1 MRYALLIYN
10 QPGSFDSLREGERRR
25 VYEEFL
31 SISASPGIVTGARLK
46 AADHATTVRMK
57 DDRVLVTDGPFA
69 DTKEVLG
76 GVLLF
81 DAENIDKALELAKRV
96 PTLRF
101 GSSVEVRPIHED
113 PAV

>member
-10 QPGSFDSLREGERRR
+10 QPGRFEALPEDERKR

-31 SISASPGIVTGARLK
+31 AMGTFPGLLAGARLK
-46 AADHATTVRMK
+46 DTEHATTVRLA

-76 GVLLF
+76 GVLIL
-81 DAENIDKALELAKRV
+81 DAENIDAALELAKRL
-96 PTLRF
+96 PNLRF
-101 GSSVEVRPIHED
+101 GSAVEIRPIYEN
-113 PAV
+113 PFA